1 MSFNTMHSK
10 QPNDSFRKDLDNLDD
25 NKIQY
30 NIKENL
36 EKKNTSE
43 RPDGSARLRSL
54 GEISKGVFVRKI

>member
-10 QPNDSFRKDLDNLDD
+10 QPDDSFRKDLDNLDD

-36 EKKNTSE
+36 EKATQAK
-43 RPDGSARLRSL
+43 DQMDQQG
-54 GEISKGVFVRKI
+54 

>member
-10 QPNDSFRKDLDNLDD
+10 QPDDSFRKDLDNLDD

-36 EKKNTSE
+36 EKKTQAK
-43 RPDGSARLRSL
+43 DQMDQQG
-54 GEISKGVFVRKI
+54 

>member
-36 EKKNTSE
+36 EKKTQAK
-43 RPDGSARLRSL
+43 DQLDQQG
-54 GEISKGVFVRKI
+54 

>member
-1 MSFNTMHSK
+1 MSFNTMYSK

-36 EKKNTSE
+36 EKKTQAK
-43 RPDGSARLRSL
+43 DQMDQQG
-54 GEISKGVFVRKI
+54 

>member
-36 EKKNTSE
+36 EKKTQAK
-43 RPDGSARLRSL
+43 DQMDQQG
-54 GEISKGVFVRKI
+54 

>member
-1 MSFNTMHSK
+1 MHSK

-36 EKKNTSE
+36 EKKTQAK
-43 RPDGSARLRSL
+43 DQMDQQG
-54 GEISKGVFVRKI
+54 

>member
-36 EKKNTSE
+36 EKKT
-43 RPDGSARLRSL
+43 
-54 GEISKGVFVRKI
+54 